1 MDQHAAGPS
10 KKASVVMPPVDPRD
24 QLRLTVFDIF
34 SETNSL
40 YKQVLTT
47 AGGQRGARI
56 ALRRIE
62 LSLAQ
67 ADELTKKM
75 RQLIKY
81 YEEVDHT
88 ND

>member
-1 MDQHAAGPS
+1 
-10 KKASVVMPPVDPRD
+10 MPPVDPRD

-81 YEEVDHT
+81 YEEVDHR

>member
-1 MDQHAAGPS
+1 
-10 KKASVVMPPVDPRD
+10 MPPVDPRD
-24 QLRLTVFDIF
+24 QLRLTVFDIL
-34 SETNSL
+34 SETNAL

-62 LSLAQ
+62 LALTQ
-67 ADELTKKM
+67 AEELTRKM

-81 YEEVDHT
+81 YEEVDHR

>member
-1 MDQHAAGPS
+1 
-10 KKASVVMPPVDPRD
+10 MPPVDPRD

-47 AGGQRGARI
+47 SGGQRGARI

-81 YEEVDHT
+81 YEEVDHR

>member
-1 MDQHAAGPS
+1 
-10 KKASVVMPPVDPRD
+10 MPPVDPRD

-34 SETNSL
+34 SETNAL

-62 LSLAQ
+62 LDLTQ
-67 ADELTKKM
+67 AEELTRKM

-81 YEEVDHT
+81 YEEVDHS